1 MDEGPA
7 LSTGGRTAAWIPRAL
22 FESSLIVFS
31 VLLALAVDQWRDHRA
46 AIVRGREAVAA
57 IRAELESNRA
67 AVQTAHDFHISV
79 KERLQPFVDKR
90 TLPDESELKGLFEPA
105 LLLQTAW
112 LIARDTNALEPMP
125 FDFVLRVS
133 RVYEQQALYTDLARA
148 MSNDVYVDLRRRG
161 YDQAIRQNFAS
172 FVVLATDFSSR
183 ESRLLRIYDEVLKDF
198 PIP

>member
-1 MDEGPA
+1 MDEWPA
-7 LSTGGRTAAWIPRAL
+7 RTGGSAAAWLPRAL

-46 AIVRGREAVAA
+46 SVLRAREAVVAL
-57 IRAELESNRA
+57 RAEVESNRT
-67 AVQTAHDFHISV
+67 AVQRAHDFHVGV
-79 KERLQPFVDKR
+79 KERLQPYIDKKA
-90 TLPDESELKGLFEPA
+90 LPDESELKGLFEPA

-112 LIARDTNALEPMP
+112 LMARDTNALEPMP

-183 ESRLLRIYDEVLKDF
+183 ESRLLKIYDDVLTNF
-198 PIP
+198 PTY